1 MLKRNTSAGTAA
13 LFISSKS
20 GPKCYTLP
28 LSGTMRRLL
37 RYSVPPQVL
46 VTTVPSMVTKV
57 TIVPT
62 IKPSA
67 TIYIDQVVRSVP
79 GYTRYPPQ
87 PKLVTSCRCDA
98 SSLLAEI

>member
-1 MLKRNTSAGTAA
+1 
-13 LFISSKS
+13 
-20 GPKCYTLP
+20 
-28 LSGTMRRLL
+28 
-37 RYSVPPQVL
+37 
-46 VTTVPSMVTKV
+46 MVTKV